1 MKTKLMTLFMLLF
14 VFTALAACSKDESTN
29 AKDSSKSTDDSDKP
43 ITMVWYPNESGNDLK
58 DARDNIGALI
68 EEATGRKVEHKLTTD
83 YAIAIETLVNGNADL
98 AYMGAQGYIEA
109 QNKNNAI
116 KPVVVSSGPSGTLD
130 DAVYYSWLAVNK
142 ADASKYQENGKYSID
157 NIVGTKFSFVSS
169 SSTSGFQVPSA
180 EIVKHFSKE
189 DKWKD
194 LTPEDLL
201 DGGGLFKEVMFGDS
215 HQGSAVNL
223 LSNRADVAAFCDT
236 CVMNY
241 VDVAEGKENT
251 VGAVYKVKED
261 AAEPFNTVPGKEF
274 TLINVTPVLNPPFAA
289 NTDVLSAEDLKAIQ
303 DKLVSNEVA
312 NNKNIFI
319 AEGSEQSGLFEKTDK
334 ETFIVPEDSWFDPIR
349 KLAQ

>member
-1 MKTKLMTLFMLLF
+1 MKTKLISLFMLMF
-14 VFTALAACSKDESTN
+14 VFMVLGACSQNENTN
-29 AKDSSKSTDDSDKP
+29 AEDASSEKSDKP

-58 DARDNIGALI
+58 EARDHIGAII

-98 AYMGAQGYIEA
+98 AFMGAQGYIEA
-109 QNKNNAI
+109 KNKNEAI
-116 KPVVVSSGPSGTLD
+116 QPVVVSSGPSGTLD

-142 ADASKYQENGKYSID
+142 ADAPKYQVKGEYTID
-157 NIVGTKFSFVSS
+157 NIEGSKISFVSS
-169 SSTSGFQVPSA
+169 SSTSGFQVPST
-180 EIVKHFSKE
+180 EIVKYFSKQ

-194 LTPEDLL
+194 LKQEDLL
-201 DGGGLFKEVMFGDS
+201 EGGGLFKEVMFGDS

-241 VDVAEGKENT
+241 VDVAEGEENT

-274 TLINVTPVLNPPFAA
+274 TLIKVTPVLNAPFAA
-289 NTDVLSAEDLKAIQ
+289 NTEVLSAEELKAIQ
-303 DKLVSNEVA
+303 DKFTSDEVASNE
-312 NNKNIFI
+312 NIFVP
-319 AEGSEQSGLFEKTDK
+319 EGSEISGLFEKTDK
-334 ETFIVPEDSWFDPIR
+334 EKFIVPEDSWFNPIR
-349 KLAQ
+349 ELVK